1 MRQARALFKMLNS
14 FLAIVA
20 ILIST
25 SCTPKKMA
33 SNLTSKIMAGG
44 ATSFEMEPDFGIAE
58 DTGITLIKM
67 IEAMQ
72 YDNPNNK
79 TFKLILSRSYANYSF
94 GFLEWNMLRYR
105 DVKPEKYNLN
115 EERAKRFYASGQ
127 RLGLDVLSTSGVFKN
142 ALTGDMTKF
151 QKALKNFGKGDV
163 PKLFWTAFNWGS
175 LINLSK
181 DSPQALIAY
190 PKVEAMMQRVAE
202 LDEHY
207 FYDGPNL
214 FFGVSYGSRP
224 QMFGGNP
231 QKSKEYFEKAIRSYN
246 RKFLM
251 AIVLYAQTYAV
262 QMQDPVLFDTL
273 LNEVA
278 VADPAALPEQ
288 RLANELAV
296 ERAKWLL
303 ANKDKFFDMEEMEKE
318 VIN

>member
-1 MRQARALFKMLNS
+1 MRHTDAFFKS
-14 FLAIVA
+14 SVFFFAITA
-20 ILIST
+20 TFIFAN
-25 SCTPKKMA
+25 CTPKKMA
-33 SNLTSKIMAGG
+33 SDITSKIMAGG
-44 ATSFEMEPDFGIAE
+44 APAFEMEPDIAIAE

-105 DVKPEKYNLN
+105 DLKPEKYELN

-127 RLGLDVLSTSGVFKN
+127 RLGLDVLSTNGTFKN
-142 ALTGDMTKF
+142 ALTQDMTKF
-151 QKALKNFGKGDV
+151 QKALKGFGKGDV
-163 PKLFWTAFNWGS
+163 PELFWTAFNWGS

-181 DSPQALIAY
+181 DSPQALIAF

-231 QKSKEYFEKAIRSYN
+231 QKSKEHFEKAIKSYN

-251 AIVLYAQTYAV
+251 AIVLYAQNYAV
-262 QMQDPVLFDTL
+262 QMQDPALFDAL
-273 LNEVA
+273 LNEVVA
-278 VADPAALPEQ
+278 ADPAALPEQ

-303 ANKDKFFDMEEMEKE
+303 ANKDKFFDIEGKE
-318 VIN
+318 

>member
-1 MRQARALFKMLNS
+1 MRQAHVFFKTSNF
-14 FLAIVA
+14 FLAIATV
-20 ILIST
+20 LIFT

-44 ATSFEMEPDFGIAE
+44 APSFEMEPDIGIAE

-72 YDNPNNK
+72 FDNPNNK

-105 DVKPEKYNLN
+105 DLKPEKYSLN
-115 EERAKRFYASGQ
+115 EERAKRFYANGQ
-127 RLGLDVLSTSGVFKN
+127 RLGLDVLSTNGTFKN
-142 ALTGDMTKF
+142 ALTGDMIKF
-151 QKALKNFGKGDV
+151 QKALKSFGKGDV

-231 QKSKEYFEKAIRSYN
+231 QKSKEYFEKAIQSYN

-273 LNEVA
+273 LNEVSA
-278 VADPAALPEQ
+278 ADPTALPEQ

-303 ANKDKFFDMEEMEKE
+303 ANKDKFFDMEEEKE
-318 VIN
+318 